1 MLIKIFFTQFD
12 SKKMAEE
19 QIWPWTRW

>member
-1 MLIKIFFTQFD
+1 MLVKIFFTQFD